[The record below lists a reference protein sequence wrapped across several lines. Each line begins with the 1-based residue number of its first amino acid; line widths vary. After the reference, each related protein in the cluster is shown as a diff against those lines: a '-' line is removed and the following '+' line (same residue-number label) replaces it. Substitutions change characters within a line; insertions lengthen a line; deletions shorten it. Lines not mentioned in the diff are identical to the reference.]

1 MPEWVVRFFGGMT
14 ALNSRP
20 RTRRDGRKM
29 VAKLIIRNLL
39 WIAAL
44 AVILFGA
51 AGTVRWP
58 VGWLFLAE
66 VGGFGL
72 AIGLWLARYDPALLA
87 ERMSTFV
94 QPAQKAW
101 DKVFVVAVLVLWTA
115 WLVLMP
121 LDAVRFRWSQ
131 VPAWV
136 QAIGALLIALCMY
149 LCYLTFRENSYAAPV
164 VKIQRER
171 GHRVVSTGPYAYIR
185 HPMYAGALLFF
196 IGTPLLLGSWWGLVA
211 APVIA
216 AMLAVRA
223 VLEERTLADGLPG
236 YRDYAERVRYRL
248 IPGVW

>member
-1 MPEWVVRFFGGMT
+1 
-14 ALNSRP
+14 
-20 RTRRDGRKM
+20 
-29 VAKLIIRNLL
+29 
-39 WIAAL
+39 
-44 AVILFGA
+44 
-51 AGTVRWP
+51 
-58 VGWLFLAE
+58 
-66 VGGFGL
+66 
-72 AIGLWLARYDPALLA
+72 
-87 ERMSTFV
+87 
-94 QPAQKAW
+94 
-101 DKVFVVAVLVLWTA
+101 
-115 WLVLMP
+115 MP

-131 VPAWV
+131 VPAWA

-196 IGTPLLLGSWWGLVA
+196 IGTPLLLGSWWGLLA

-223 VLEERTLADGLPG
+223 VLEERTLADELPG
-236 YRDYAERVRYRL
+236 YRDYISRVRYRL

>member
-1 MPEWVVRFFGGMT
+1 
-14 ALNSRP
+14 
-20 RTRRDGRKM
+20 M
-29 VAKLIIRNLL
+29 VAKLIIRTLL

-58 VGWLFLAE
+58 AGWIFLAE
-66 VGGFGL
+66 LGGFGL

-101 DKVFVVAVLVLWTA
+101 DKVFLVAVLVLWTA

-164 VKIQRER
+164 VKIQHER

-196 IGTPLLLGSWWGLVA
+196 IGTPLLLGSWWGLLA

-236 YRDYAERVRYRL
+236 YRDYISRVRYRL